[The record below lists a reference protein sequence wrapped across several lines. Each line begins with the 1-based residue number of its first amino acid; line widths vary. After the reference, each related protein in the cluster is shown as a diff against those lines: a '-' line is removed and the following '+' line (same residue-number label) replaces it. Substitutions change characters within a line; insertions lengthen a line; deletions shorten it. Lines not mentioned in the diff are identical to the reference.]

1 MQVSLASEN
10 TALVLDLLSQL
21 KRGAA
26 PVAAPTPAPAAAKER
41 PHDKEARAAW
51 RAERAAEAQAA
62 DKAARRKEKEHA
74 AALKEA
80 FAADA
85 AAAAVVRREQQPKVG
100 GSVRVTIGSAD
111 KPSERKLV
119 VLARSPDLTELL
131 KAGKAKLRLKKAAG
145 ARLAGEGGRW
155 VRSAAE
161 LADGDVVLLT
171 TEAAPAEEE
180 PGGGGNGADAPAANL
195 SRDSSS
201 SVAGE
206 KGDEEEVAAEAD
218 TKVPAEASESAAAE
232 LSAAEAE
239 QRAAPTGAA
248 AVVKSRRRAT
258 LPQRLGGDAA
268 VGEQRRLAVAR
279 PPEGMATA
287 RAALPLASLAEEAVG
302 AISSRGGAALQRG
315 LC

>member
-51 RAERAAEAQAA
+51 RAERAVEAQAA
-62 DKAARRKEKEHA
+62 DRAARRKEKEHA

-85 AAAAVVRREQQPKVG
+85 AAAAVVRREQQPKEG

-195 SRDSSS
+195 SRASS
-201 SVAGE
+201 SVVGE
-206 KGDEEEVAAEAD
+206 KGDVEEVAAEAD

-232 LSAAEAE
+232 SAAAEASLS
-239 QRAAPTGAA
+239 APADFCHRSETTDFHTLYPNKA
-248 AVVKSRRRAT
+248 RRI
-258 LPQRLGGDAA
+258 
-268 VGEQRRLAVAR
+268 QRRKTI
-279 PPEGMATA
+279 AT
-287 RAALPLASLAEEAVG
+287 S
-302 AISSRGGAALQRG
+302 
-315 LC
+315 

>member
-26 PVAAPTPAPAAAKER
+26 PVTAPIPAPAAAKER

-180 PGGGGNGADAPAANL
+180 SGGSGSRCSTQRVSMKPSSFWSSPNL
-195 SRDSSS
+195 PR
-201 SVAGE
+201 V
-206 KGDEEEVAAEAD
+206 
-218 TKVPAEASESAAAE
+218 
-232 LSAAEAE
+232 
-239 QRAAPTGAA
+239 R
-248 AVVKSRRRAT
+248 
-258 LPQRLGGDAA
+258 
-268 VGEQRRLAVAR
+268 
-279 PPEGMATA
+279 
-287 RAALPLASLAEEAVG
+287 
-302 AISSRGGAALQRG
+302 
-315 LC
+315 